1 MTPTERS
8 PCAAAFEELDA
19 LTLYGLLRLRVD
31 VFVVEQAC
39 RYAELDG
46 RDSDPATVHM
56 WLEGDAPD
64 RPVAYLRVLDEPE
77 GCARIGR
84 VAVAR
89 DARGAGLAG
98 RLVEAAVNR
107 IGDRPCVLDAQSH
120 LVGFYE
126 QFGFVATGPEFVED
140 GIPHVPMRREPQDV
154 APVARRAA
162 GQGSVARS
170 SSTGLRRPV

>member
-8 PCAAAFEELDA
+8 PCAATFEELDA

-89 DARGAGLAG
+89 DARGAGLAAQ
-98 RLVEAAVNR
+98 LLEAALIR

-120 LVGFYE
+120 LVGYYE
-126 QFGFVATGPEFVED
+126 RFGFVATGPEFVED
-140 GIPHVPMRREPQDV
+140 GIPHVPMRREPR
-154 APVARRAA
+154 PAA
-162 GQGSVARS
+162 GQGRAARS

>member
-64 RPVAYLRVLDEPE
+64 RPAAYLRVLDEPE

-89 DARGAGLAG
+89 DARGAGLAAQ
-98 RLVEAAVNR
+98 LLEAALIR

-120 LVGFYE
+120 LVGYYE
-126 QFGFVATGPEFVED
+126 RFGFVATGPEFVED
-140 GIPHVPMRREPQDV
+140 GIPHVPMRREPR
-154 APVARRAA
+154 PAA
-162 GQGSVARS
+162 GQGRAARS